1 MRNMSIAAFQTV
13 FTSRTQSEADV
24 VIGLLRSAGLHSQ
37 DLLTSPH
44 VGFAGAE
51 FGYRVEVP
59 YTELDAARRILCGP
73 NVAGRP
79 GEPDTGANG
88 DPQSLS

>member
-1 MRNMSIAAFQTV
+1 MSVAAFQTV

-24 VIGLLRSAGLHSQ
+24 VIGLLRSAGLHPP

-44 VGFAGAE
+44 IGFAGAE

-59 YTELDAARRILCGP
+59 YTEVDAARRILCEP
-73 NVAGRP
+73 DVAGQP
-79 GEPDTGANG
+79 GEPGTGA
-88 DPQSLS
+88 

>member
-1 MRNMSIAAFQTV
+1 MSVAAFQTV

-24 VIGLLRSAGLHSQ
+24 VIGLLRSAGLHPPE
-37 DLLTSPH
+37 LLTSPH

-59 YTELDAARRILCGP
+59 VTELDAAREVLSSGDCG
-73 NVAGRP
+73 GGDT
-79 GEPDTGANG
+79 GEPDTAANTAPPG
-88 DPQSLS
+88 RCV